1 MKPSLRIVLI
11 LFLLVIAGPFVR
23 SAAEARIFIDIN
35 SPGMTRFRI
44 SIAPFKA
51 MNGLEQE
58 KQVAADLYQILSKDL
73 LFTGYFDVISP
84 SASLQN
90 LESMGISKET
100 IQFDAWSL
108 LGAELLVTG
117 GVTLGGGELTL
128 EMRLFEVADRKQA
141 IGKRYDGNV
150 TLKAKMIHRFGD
162 DILEYLTGFKGYF
175 QSKIAFASGSGRVK
189 EISVVDFD
197 GQNAHAVT
205 NFGNLSLSPD
215 WSPSGKEL
223 LFVSYK
229 DGAPELYLMNMASER
244 ATKISPHKGFSI
256 GPAWSISGNEI
267 ALTLSQAGG
276 EQLFLIDRGGG
287 IIRQLTNN
295 WGINVSPSYS
305 PQGDRLVF
313 VCDRSGS
320 AQLYI
325 KNLASGNEERLT
337 LEGKRNMDPQ
347 WSPRGDR
354 IAYGGS
360 VDGSGLEIFT
370 IRPDGT
376 DRQQLTYTGGLNLSP
391 AWSPDGSMIAFTSD
405 RMGELSIFVMN
416 ANGANQRQLTF
427 LKGSQESPS
436 WSHNMD

>member
-1 MKPSLRIVLI
+1 MKPSHRIILI
-11 LFLLVIAGPFVR
+11 LLLTAISGLLSR
-23 SAAEARIFIDIN
+23 SAADARIFIDIN

-51 MNGLEQE
+51 INGLEQE
-58 KQVAADLYQILSKDL
+58 KQIAADLAQILSKDL
-73 LFTGYFDVISP
+73 LYTGYFDIINP

-90 LESMGISKET
+90 LQTMGLSKET
-100 IQFDAWSL
+100 IQFDAWAL

-117 GVTLGGGELTL
+117 GISLAGGELTL

-141 IGKRYDGNV
+141 LGKRYDGNV
-150 TLKAKMIHRFGD
+150 TLKSTMIHRFGD
-162 DILEYLTGFKGYF
+162 EILNYLTGFQGYF
-175 QSKIAFASGSGRVK
+175 QSKIAFVSGGRVK
-189 EISVVDFD
+189 EIYVADYD
-197 GQNAHAVT
+197 GQNAHALT
-205 NFGNLSLSPD
+205 DFGSLSLSPK

-223 LFVSYK
+223 AFVSYK
-229 DGAPELYLMNMASER
+229 NGIPNLYRMNAGGGGV
-244 ATKISPHKGFSI
+244 TKISPRKGFAI
-256 GPAWSISGNEI
+256 GPAWSKSGGEI

-276 EQLFLIDRGGG
+276 EQLYLIDRGGG

-313 VCDRSGS
+313 VSDRSGS

-325 KNLASGNEERLT
+325 KSLSSGSEDRLT

-354 IAYGGS
+354 IAFSGS
-360 VDGSGLEIFT
+360 VNGSSGLEIFT
-370 IRPDGT
+370 MRPDGT
-376 DRQQLTYTGGLNLSP
+376 DRQQLTYTGSLNLSP

-405 RMGELSIFVMN
+405 RMGDLSIFVMN

-427 LKGSQESPS
+427 LKGVQESPS
-436 WSHNMD
+436 WSVNMD